1 MKYLKHFE
9 ELNNTNNIEKIL
21 SDCAPFIKQLK
32 KCNNNELLYH
42 STKSGDI
49 KTNIEKGGIYKLT
62 PRVREKPRD
71 MPIVLHEYLGD
82 NLVEKFGWNP
92 RTEAIFAHTDNF
104 KNAHY
109 YGLKYMIFPI
119 GEYKYVWN
127 TKISDPYLTLWTKY
141 EIMQSGIECIYTDSY
156 IPKKEDLEKLIIE
169 LEKSSDIDLDLEEP
183 DSKQKLINELT
194 WIYEDL
200 DNYLDSCIDNN
211 ICDLLNSNN
220 EIMLKADGYYIVSID
235 MEYDIKK
242 IIFG

>member
-32 KCNNNELLYH
+32 ECNNNEFLYH

-49 KTNIEKGGIYKLT
+49 KINIEKDGIYKLN
-62 PRVREKPRD
+62 PIVRTAPRD
-71 MPIVLHEYLGD
+71 MPIVLHEYLGVE
-82 NLVEKFGWNP
+82 LGEKFGWNP

-109 YGLKYMIFPI
+109 YGDKFMIFPI
-119 GEYKYVWN
+119 GEYKYVWS
-127 TKISDPYLTLWTKY
+127 TKISDPYLILWTKY
-141 EIMQSGIECIYTDSY
+141 EIMREGIEGMYTDSY
-156 IPKKEDLEKLIIE
+156 IPKKEDLQDLINKLN
-169 LEKSSDIDLDLEEP
+169 SIDSIDMDFEEP
-183 DSKQKLINELT
+183 ESKQKLINELT

-200 DNYLDSCIDNN
+200 DRYLDSCIDNN
-211 ICDLLNSNN
+211 ICDVLKSNN
-220 EIMLKADGYYIVSID
+220 EIMLKAEGYYIVSMLD
-235 MEYDIKK
+235 EDELKK